1 LKHSRIAEQIEEE
14 KNCRTVRSRLDL
26 QNREEVVRIDL
37 SVLLVIQSFIYNQG
51 GRVVQGGLLS
61 SEVQVGA

>member
-1 LKHSRIAEQIEEE
+1 MQNNLKKRRIAEQTEEE
-14 KNCRTVRSRLDL
+14 KNCKIVRSNRDL

-51 GRVVQGGLLS
+51 GRVVLGRTVVL
-61 SEVQVGA
+61 

>member
-1 LKHSRIAEQIEEE
+1 LQNRQRKRRIAEQLE
-14 KNCRTVRSRLDL
+14 VRPDL

-51 GRVVQGGLLS
+51 GRVVLGRTVVL
-61 SEVQVGA
+61 

>member
-1 LKHSRIAEQIEEE
+1 LKQSRIAEQTEEE
-14 KNCRTVRSRLDL
+14 KNCRTVRSRPDL

-51 GRVVQGGLLS
+51 GRVVLGRTVVL
-61 SEVQVGA
+61 